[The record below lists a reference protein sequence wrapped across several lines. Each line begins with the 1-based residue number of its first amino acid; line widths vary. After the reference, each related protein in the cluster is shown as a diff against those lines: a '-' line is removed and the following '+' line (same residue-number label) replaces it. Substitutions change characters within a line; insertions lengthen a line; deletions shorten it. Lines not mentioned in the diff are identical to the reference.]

1 MKQLLWFLLLLGTL
15 LAGDRAGGYVL
26 QQQVAQS
33 QFRYARLYG
42 GEAAADILLV
52 GNSRGLIFY
61 EPYIEE
67 KSGLKT
73 FNLSYNGL
81 PMDAA
86 RALAED
92 YLDRYPAPRLML
104 IELTTCDRTNDALL
118 SGFLTFSGQS
128 ARLDALIREKSIE
141 NWRAGQLSALY
152 RYNNELF
159 QRALF
164 HRNKTDKD
172 WLLDRAIDP
181 ALAAKVLEN
190 NYPLEVH
197 PYLLEQLRALV
208 AYAQGKGVAVKLVI
222 SPYYPQFTVTHLD
235 DLKAEATRLTGL
247 PVYDYRDA
255 LSDPASFGD
264 FMHLNKT
271 GAMVYLDQLIGDGV
285 LPF

>member
-1 MKQLLWFLLLLGTL
+1 MKQLGWFLLLLGTV

-118 SGFLTFSGQS
+118 AGFLTFSGQS
-128 ARLDALIREKSIE
+128 ARLDALIREKSVE
-141 NWRAGQLSALY
+141 NWRTGQLSALY

-164 HRNKTDKD
+164 HRKKTDKD
-172 WLLDRAIDP
+172 WLLDREIDP
-181 ALAAKVLEN
+181 ELAAKVLEN

-197 PYLLEQLRALV
+197 PYLLDQLQALV
-208 AYAQGKGVAVKLVI
+208 AYAQKKGVAVKLVI
-222 SPYYPQFTVTHLD
+222 SPYFPLFTVTHLD

-247 PVYDYRDA
+247 PVYDYRYK
-255 LSDPASFGD
+255 LSDPDLFGD
-264 FMHLNKT
+264 FMHLNKA
-271 GAMVYLDQLIGDGV
+271 GAVEYLNLLRADGV
-285 LPF
+285 LP

>member
-1 MKQLLWFLLLLGTL
+1 MKQLGWFLLLLGTV

-92 YLDRYPAPRLML
+92 YLDSYPAPRLML

-118 SGFLTFSGQS
+118 AGFLTFSGQS
-128 ARLDALIREKSIE
+128 ARLDALIREKSVE
-141 NWRAGQLSALY
+141 NWRTGQLSALY

-164 HRNKTDKD
+164 HRKKTDKD
-172 WLLDRAIDP
+172 WLLDREIDP
-181 ALAAKVLEN
+181 DLAAKVLEN

-197 PYLLEQLRALV
+197 PYLLEQLQALV
-208 AYAQGKGVAVKLVI
+208 AYAQKKGVAVKLVI
-222 SPYYPQFTVTHLD
+222 SPYFPQFMVTHLD

-247 PVYDYRDA
+247 PVYDYRDK
-255 LSDPASFGD
+255 LSDPALFGD
-264 FMHLNKT
+264 FMHLNKA
-271 GAMVYLDQLIGDGV
+271 GAVEYLNLLRADGV
-285 LPF
+285 LP

>member
-1 MKQLLWFLLLLGTL
+1 MKQLGWFLLLLGTV

-42 GEAAADILLV
+42 SEAAADILLV

-118 SGFLTFSGQS
+118 AGFLTFSGQS
-128 ARLDALIREKSIE
+128 ARLDALIREKSVE
-141 NWRAGQLSALY
+141 NWRTGQLSALY

-164 HRNKTDKD
+164 HRKKTDKD
-172 WLLDRAIDP
+172 WLLDREIDP
-181 ALAAKVLEN
+181 ELAAKVLEN

-197 PYLLEQLRALV
+197 PYLLDQLQALV
-208 AYAQGKGVAVKLVI
+208 AYAQKKGVAVKLVI
-222 SPYYPQFTVTHLD
+222 SPYFPLFTVTHLD

-247 PVYDYRDA
+247 PVYDYRYK
-255 LSDPASFGD
+255 LSDPALFGD
-264 FMHLNKT
+264 FMHLNKA
-271 GAMVYLDQLIGDGV
+271 GAVEYLNLLRADGV
-285 LPF
+285 LP

>member
-1 MKQLLWFLLLLGTL
+1 MKQLGWFLLLLGTV
-15 LAGDRAGGYVL
+15 LAGDRAVGYVL
-26 QQQVAQS
+26 QQQVGQS

-42 GEAAADILLV
+42 GQAAADILLV

-86 RALAED
+86 CALAED

-118 SGFLTFSGQS
+118 AGFLTFSGQS
-128 ARLDALIREKSIE
+128 ARLDGLIREKSVE
-141 NWRAGQLSALY
+141 NWRTGQLSALY

-164 HRNKTDKD
+164 HRKKTDKD
-172 WLLDRAIDP
+172 WLLDREIDP
-181 ALAAKVLEN
+181 VLAAKVLEN

-197 PYLLEQLRALV
+197 PYLLDQLQALV

-222 SPYYPQFTVTHLD
+222 SPYFPQFTVTHLD

-247 PVYDYRDA
+247 PVYDYRNA
-255 LSDPASFGD
+255 LSDPALFGD
-264 FMHLNKT
+264 FMHLNKA
-271 GAMVYLDQLIGDGV
+271 GAVEYLNLLRAERV
-285 LPF
+285 LP